1 MNTLL
6 AGKDL
11 KIVAVCSQDQET
23 VNRTIT
29 DWTLSSF
36 TAGFGNPSNS
46 ISAFL
51 RPILLP
57 NLEVGRHPAN
67 RLPNGMVQPSLLIVR
82 GDTVL
87 FRWATQSKI
96 KNGTHTHTHTRMHL
110 HAHTCAHKRA
120 HASTGFGASSRP
132 VLADVWADVEWR
144 LRELE
149 AGRPVQETEYDHV
162 RKQTCCICCS
172 PS

>member
-67 RLPNGMVQPSLLIVR
+67 RLPNGMVQPSVLIVR

-96 KNGTHTHTHTRMHL
+96 KN
-110 HAHTCAHKRA
+110 
-120 HASTGFGASSRP
+120 GFGASSRP

-162 RKQTCCICCS
+162 RKQTCCTCCS